1 MAKQLPLLEEA
12 KLKARTPLAEAVEAF
27 KGYMEREGFTLNT
40 RKSFLWDL
48 SLLIRYLGDKR
59 PIGSISTQDLKGFLD
74 YLLYKRGVPCKPKSY
89 ARRLTTLKVF
99 FRWLRKIG
107 AIPEDPAAP
116 IPHKP
121 AKPPLPDVLT
131 DEEIEALKSAA
142 NRLASGPEPDYRPLL
157 LFLLLLSTGMKKS
170 ECLNLRPVD
179 FDFSDPA
186 SPAVL
191 IRYSNPKM
199 QYKERKL
206 ALLPEI
212 IPAFKAYLEQYK
224 PKGKLFE
231 CTGRNLE
238 YVLHELAQAAGLNR
252 SVTFEMLRW
261 TRALKDFKAGM
272 EPEHLRRKLGLSR
285 IRWLEFKEAL
295 EKLAKPL

>member
-12 KLKARTPLAEAVEAF
+12 KLTTRTPLAEAIEAF

-48 SLLIRYLGDKR
+48 SLLSRYLGKDR
-59 PIGSISTQDLKGFLD
+59 PIGTIGVLELKGFLD
-74 YLLYKRGVPCKPKSY
+74 YLLYKRGVPCSPKSY

-99 FRWLRKIG
+99 FRWLRRIG

-116 IPHKP
+116 IPHRP
-121 AKPPLPDVLT
+121 AKPPLPEFLT
-131 DEEIEALKSAA
+131 DEEITALLEAA
-142 NRLASGPEPDYRPLL
+142 NRLAAGPDPDYRPFL
-157 LFLLLLSTGMKKS
+157 LFLLLLSTGIKKS
-170 ECLNLRPVD
+170 ECLSLRPVD
-179 FDFSDPA
+179 FDLSDPVN
-186 SPAVL
+186 PAVL
-191 IRYSNPKM
+191 IRYSNPKL
-199 QYKERKL
+199 QYKERRL
-206 ALLPEI
+206 ALPPEI
-212 IPAFKAYLEQYK
+212 VPILKAYLEQYG
-224 PKGKLFE
+224 PRERLFE

-285 IRWLEFKEAL
+285 IRWVDFRETL
-295 EKLAKPL
+295 EKLATPL

>member
-12 KLKARTPLAEAVEAF
+12 ELTASTPLSEAIEAF

-48 SLLIRYLGDKR
+48 SLFSRYMGNDR
-59 PIGSISTQDLKGFLD
+59 PIGTIGTLDLKGFLD
-74 YLLYKRGVPCKPKSY
+74 YLLYKRRAPCKPKSY

-116 IPHKP
+116 IPHRP
-121 AKPPLPDVLT
+121 ARPSLPEFLT
-131 DEEIEALKSAA
+131 DEEIEALLRAA
-142 NRLASGPEPDYRPLL
+142 NRLASGPESDYRPLL
-157 LFLLLLSTGMKKS
+157 LFLLLLSTGIKKS
-170 ECLNLRPVD
+170 ECLNLRPAD
-179 FDFSDPA
+179 FDFSDP
-186 SPAVL
+186 SNPSVL
-191 IRYSNPKM
+191 IRYSNPRF
-199 QYKERKL
+199 QYKERRL
-206 ALLPEI
+206 ALPPEI
-212 IPAFKAYLEQYK
+212 VPIFRAYLEQYR
-224 PKGKLFE
+224 PGDKLFE

-238 YVLHELAQAAGLNR
+238 YVLHELSRAAGLSR

-285 IRWLEFKEAL
+285 IRWVDFKETLDKLTTAL
-295 EKLAKPL
+295 

>member
-1 MAKQLPLLEEA
+1 MAKQLPLLEEI
-12 KLKARTPLAEAVEAF
+12 KLTARTPLAEAIEAF
-27 KGYMEREGFTLNT
+27 KVYMEKEGFTLNT

-48 SLLIRYLGDKR
+48 SLLTRYLGDDR
-59 PIGSISTQDLKGFLD
+59 PVGSIGTLDLKGFLD

-107 AIPEDPAAP
+107 AIPSDPAAP
-116 IPHKP
+116 IPHQP
-121 AKPPLPDVLT
+121 ARPPLPDFLT
-131 DEEIEALKSAA
+131 DQEIEALLGAA
-142 NRLASGPEPDYRPLL
+142 NRLASGAKPDYRPLFL
-157 LFLLLLSTGMKKS
+157 LLLLLSTGIKKS
-170 ECLNLRPVD
+170 ECLNLRAVD
-179 FDFSDPA
+179 FDLSDPER
-186 SPAVL
+186 PGVL

-206 ALLPEI
+206 ALPPEI
-212 IPAFKAYLEQYK
+212 VPVFKAYLEQYR
-224 PKGKLFE
+224 PREKLFE

-238 YVLHELAQAAGLNR
+238 YVLHELAQVADLSR

-272 EPEHLRRKLGLSR
+272 DPEHLRRKLGLSR
-285 IRWLEFKEAL
+285 IRWVEFRDTL
-295 EKLAKPL
+295 NKLATLL